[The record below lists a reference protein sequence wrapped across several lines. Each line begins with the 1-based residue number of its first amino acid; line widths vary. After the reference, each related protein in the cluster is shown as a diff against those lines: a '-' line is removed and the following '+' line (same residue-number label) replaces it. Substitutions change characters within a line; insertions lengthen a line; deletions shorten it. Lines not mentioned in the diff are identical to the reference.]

1 MPMRTFALLSLLS
14 LPACANYDF
23 QRARLPNGGWDHQ
36 KLIADLKES
45 GEDALI
51 DITWIPLIYTDIKT
65 FRASEPHLPSGYTLQ
80 TGGGVGPLIFVG
92 WEAEQVIT
100 DDATFVESENGT
112 WVAWS
117 LGYRGRHKRIAT
129 PFGDRISDRHRVALL
144 FGTRGDDVLYLD
156 GKYLE
161 KVKKQSGGEQRGDD
175 SPQQP
180 SPRTGTQ

>member
-1 MPMRTFALLSLLS
+1 MRTLALLTLLP
-14 LPACANYDF
+14 LAACANYDF
-23 QRARLPNGGWDHQ
+23 HRARLPNGGWDHQ

-45 GEDALI
+45 GEDALV
-51 DITWIPLIYTDIKT
+51 DFTWIPLIYTNVTT
-65 FRASEPHLPSGYTLQ
+65 FRASKPHLPSGYTLQ
-80 TGGGVGPLIFVG
+80 AGGGVGPLFCFG
-92 WEAEQVIT
+92 WEEEQVIT

-161 KVKKQSGGEQRGDD
+161 KAKKQSGGEQRAADK

-180 SPRTGTQ
+180 APSAGTQ

>member
-1 MPMRTFALLSLLS
+1 MANRILPSLSLLLL

-23 QRARLPNGGWDHQ
+23 ARARLPNGGWDHQ

-51 DITWIPLIYTDIKT
+51 DITWIPLIYLDVKS
-65 FRASEPHLPSGYTLQ
+65 FRASKPHLPSGYTLQ
-80 TGGGVGPLIFVG
+80 AGGGVGPLFCVG
-92 WEAEQVIT
+92 WEEEQVVT
-100 DDATFVESENGT
+100 DDATFVESEHGT
-112 WVAWS
+112 WVGWG

-129 PFGDRISDRHRVALL
+129 PFGDRVSDRHRVAVL

-161 KVKKQSGGEQRGDD
+161 KAQKQEQARAARAE
-175 SPQQP
+175 QP
-180 SPRTGTQ
+180 AAPAATVQ